1 MTDYNSLAG
10 GVHGFSRY
18 EFGFLFYLSQLCRGQ
33 GCGGLFLLF
42 VVESLDVSVN
52 VAALLAV
59 LSLKCSILS
68 CLGQFGWG
76 LEGGGLSEKW
86 GAGGAVGGVVGWGG
100 GEVGCGGSG
109 GLGVCEE
116 DCDSPSIDC

>member
-1 MTDYNSLAG
+1 MIITSRHLIRLPVAPWLAGRVTAGSERPGGYQVTDYNSLAG

-18 EFGFLFYLSQLCRGQ
+18 EFGFLFYLSQLCRGR

-42 VVESLDVSVN
+42 VVETLDVSVN
-52 VAALLAV
+52 VAALRAV

-76 LEGGGLSEKW
+76 
-86 GAGGAVGGVVGWGG
+86 VWGG
-100 GEVGCGGSG
+100 GR
-109 GLGVCEE
+109 
-116 DCDSPSIDC
+116 

>member
-18 EFGFLFYLSQLCRGQ
+18 EFGFLFYLSQLCRGR

-42 VVESLDVSVN
+42 VVENLDVSVN
-52 VAALLAV
+52 VAALRAV

-76 LEGGGLSEKW
+76 VGGG
-86 GAGGAVGGVVGWGG
+86 GAFEGSGVRGVLCCGGCGG
-100 GEVGCGGSG
+100 GGGVGCGGSG
-109 GLGVCEE
+109 GGGGEE
-116 DCDSPSIDC
+116 DCHSPSIDC